1 MGRPGGMPYG
11 AGPPGGGYGGGG
23 GPSGGYAG
31 GPGAA
36 GGGYGG
42 SYGPGGYGG
51 YGGPGGGYVG
61 GGCYGGGPRPTKAQL
76 RNKEADLADPDFR
89 RGRAAHGPRFDPGFG
104 EDQAQQQQG
113 GGGGGPM
120 YVRATY
126 GSEVSAVRLGCL
138 PGGCLAGGGA
148 LLPVLFVCSP
158 LAHLWR

>member
-1 MGRPGGMPYG
+1 MGRPGGMQYA

-36 GGGYGG
+36 GGYGA
-42 SYGPGGYGG
+42 SYGPGGFAG
-51 YGGPGGGYVG
+51 YGGPGGGYAG
-61 GGCYGGGPRPTKAQL
+61 GGGYGGGGGGPRPTKAQL

-104 EDQAQQQQG
+104 EEQAQQQQG
-113 GGGGGPM
+113 VGPM

-126 GSEVSAVRLGCL
+126 GSEVSAARLPALGCL
-138 PGGCLAGGGA
+138 PGGHASMIEVP
-148 LLPVLFVCSP
+148 LPTCD
-158 LAHLWR
+158 A